1 MKDFC
6 LEPSMGLRVV
16 EAAGT
21 ITAELISCGRL
32 LLADGL
38 GAEFGPYDCLEICCP
53 KFPMDLRL
61 GEIPVGIITAGLI
74 DCLREYCE
82 LLREYC
88 ELLRNCLGSF
98 CSIFSVALCLVEIL
112 VLIISAEI
120 LDLLREYCN
129 LLLRINWRTVLR

>member
-1 MKDFC
+1 MR
-6 LEPSMGLRVV
+6 LEL
-16 EAAGT
+16 AG
-21 ITAELISCGRL
+21 AISDGRL

-38 GAEFGPYDCLEICCP
+38 GAEFGPYDCLKICCP

-61 GEIPVGIITAGLI
+61 GEIPVGIITAGLR

-82 LLREYC
+82 LLREHC
-88 ELLRNCLGSF
+88 ELLRNCMRSF

-112 VLIISAEI
+112 VLIISAGL
-120 LDLLREYCN
+120 LDWLRDYCN

>member
-1 MKDFC
+1 MR
-6 LEPSMGLRVV
+6 LEL
-16 EAAGT
+16 AG
-21 ITAELISCGRL
+21 AISDGRL

-82 LLREYC
+82 LLLEQF
-88 ELLRNCLGSF
+88 LLESRFLSRHNHSM
-98 CSIFSVALCLVEIL
+98 IL
-112 VLIISAEI
+112 LNISEGVTA
-120 LDLLREYCN
+120 
-129 LLLRINWRTVLR
+129 